1 VSQLRPPKTGPILES
16 RHSRPTGFYG
26 VLPGTVGICN
36 CQVIAMISIKLRYLV
51 VISILIFSTVVCQ
64 SSKNIKIYDGFET
77 SNISKV
83 WSKDK
88 LLFKSFE
95 IQSKI
100 VRNGNKAIK
109 ITLNQGDQL
118 EEEKGTELERAELM
132 EFYKF
137 VSKEDASYSYS
148 FSMFL
153 PNDFPIIQTR
163 LVIAQWK
170 QYCENKDKC
179 GNNSPVIAIRYIG
192 GELIINVMQGPK
204 KVILFTTKEEARNR
218 WLDFKFNIHFSKN
231 NAGKIYAWL
240 NGEKIV
246 EYTGKI
252 GYTEKDGYPS
262 KSYYY
267 FKMGLY
273 RDTMPEPMTIY
284 IDEYRKE
291 QLPKGSI

>member
-1 VSQLRPPKTGPILES
+1 
-16 RHSRPTGFYG
+16 
-26 VLPGTVGICN
+26 VGHATDDR
-36 CQVIAMISIKLRYLV
+36 QVITMISIKLRYLV
-51 VISILIFSTVVCQ
+51 VISILMFLTVNCQ
-64 SSKNIKIYDGFET
+64 SNKNTKIYDGFET

-137 VSKEDASYSYS
+137 VSKEDSSYSYS

-192 GELIINVMQGPK
+192 GELIINVMQGLK

-231 NAGKIYAWL
+231 NAGKIYTWL

-262 KSYYY
+262 KGYYY